1 VEITGTLQK
10 QAWLD
15 KVMPP
20 VEQIRPDLWSIPVP
34 MPDSP
39 LRYVLVYLLE
49 VPQGVVLVDAG
60 WNTDE
65 AWAALTAG
73 LAAAGYSLADV
84 QGVLVTHIHPDH
96 YGLAG
101 RVQEA
106 SGAWVALHPMD
117 EALLHDR
124 YEPAL
129 MPRLIALTRTH
140 LQRCGVPDEL
150 SAELSES
157 SMGISNLI
165 RLARVDVR
173 LEDGDRVD
181 IQGWDLR
188 AIWTPGHSPGHLCFF
203 DPSRRL
209 LLSGDHVL
217 PRISPAVTVHPQQ
230 RPSPLAD
237 FMDSLLKVG
246 RLDVDEVLPAH
257 EYRFRGLGD
266 RVDGLIAH
274 HERRLA
280 EILAAVSASPGV
292 TAWQIAIELTWAR
305 PWDTLPPFLRRSAT
319 GETLAH
325 LVLGGARGLV
335 RPDAEPPATQ
345 HWYPGE
351 ITS

>member
-10 QAWLD
+10 QAWID

-20 VEQIRPDLWSIPVP
+20 VEQIRPDMWSIPVP
-34 MPDSP
+34 MPDNP
-39 LRYVLVYLLE
+39 LRYVLIYLLE
-49 VPQGVVLVDAG
+49 VPRGVVLVDAG
-60 WNTDE
+60 WNTEE
-65 AWAALTAG
+65 AWGALLAG
-73 LAAAGYSLADV
+73 LASAGYGVTDV

-124 YEPAL
+124 YEPSVI
-129 MPRLIALTRTH
+129 PKLIALTKIH
-140 LQRCGVPDEL
+140 LGRCGVPDEI
-150 SAELSES
+150 SDELSES

-165 RLARVDVR
+165 RQARVDVL

-181 IQGWDLR
+181 ITGWDLR
-188 AIWTPGHSPGHLCFF
+188 AVWTPGHSPGHLCFF
-203 DPSRRL
+203 DPTRRL

-237 FMDSLLKVG
+237 FMDSLAKVG

-274 HERRLA
+274 HERRLG
-280 EILAAVSASPGV
+280 EVLAAVTASPGV
-292 TAWQIAIELTWAR
+292 TAWQIAIGLTWAR
-305 PWDTLPPFLRRSAT
+305 PWETLPPFLRRSAA

-325 LVLGGARGLV
+325 LILGQARGQV
-335 RPDAEPPATQ
+335 RPDAQPPVTQ
-345 HWYPGE
+345 RWFPLP
-351 ITS
+351 